1 MNLLDFNVF
10 IKVSIGFIILR
21 NFLPTTFLSF
31 TDVSMTFDNG
41 RSFIGE
47 IDPAKLPNGFGKE
60 FYPSGKLFYKGRG
73 RLIRLIG
80 RLTDD

>member
-1 MNLLDFNVF
+1 MAENLL
-10 IKVSIGFIILR
+10 
-21 NFLPTTFLSF
+21 F

-60 FYPSGKLFYKGRG
+60 FYPSGKLFYKGR
-73 RLIRLIG
+73 
-80 RLTDD
+80 LTKK